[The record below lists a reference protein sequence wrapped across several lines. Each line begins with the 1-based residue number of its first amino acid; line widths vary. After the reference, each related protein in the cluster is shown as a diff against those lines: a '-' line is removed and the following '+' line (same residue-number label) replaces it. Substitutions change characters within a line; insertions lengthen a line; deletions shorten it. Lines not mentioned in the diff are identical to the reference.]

1 MKNQFFICAIGK
13 EVVFEFQNDYVSL
26 FEKSHGIDIWVNLQ
40 IELTAEIL
48 QKYEKI
54 EMNNYFGLKKE
65 EEILNLKRQ
74 LNISIES
81 MKKIDDYRIEINNKI
96 ITFSIKV
103 SKIIEF
109 DTLIIVMIRETKEV
123 PNNVI
128 AYNLNGEIE
137 WYINDIIQAKVPRGF
152 DEIEKQSDGVLT
164 AFYELGIIFDI
175 DITNRKVIKK
185 VYSR

>member
-1 MKNQFFICAIGK
+1 
-13 EVVFEFQNDYVSL
+13 
-26 FEKSHGIDIWVNLQ
+26 
-40 IELTAEIL
+40 
-48 QKYEKI
+48 
-54 EMNNYFGLKKE
+54 
-65 EEILNLKRQ
+65 
-74 LNISIES
+74 